1 MNGLPTQTKTISPYQ
16 ILKNEDESV
25 EIEMYGEVVESIPID
40 WWTGERAEG
49 LFICMED
56 FLQDLKGIRNN
67 QKVTIRINS
76 PGGDLDAG
84 IVIYNRLKDIENL
97 TTVVDGLAASA
108 ASLIAQAGKK
118 RCVYQNSEMMVHSAS
133 VMLFGFYN
141 RSDLK
146 DIDKRLVSA
155 DEQVIQT
162 YMERTGR
169 DHQSVKHMVTSTTW
183 MTGQEIVDEGFAD
196 EVIQER
202 LQMAM
207 NDRYIISNSL
217 QMDRRLF
224 RIAPPIENSQ
234 ETVDEPG
241 EASPEPTKEKE
252 NPMTLD
258 ELRAQE
264 PDLVRQIEDNA
275 RASVEPVDTA
285 AIEAQAVAAERE
297 RIRAIEAIEATIAD
311 RNLIQD
317 AKYGEHP
324 MDARDLAYEALQRQ
338 ASMGNIMM
346 QNILSDAAESGTKFV
361 KVTPEA
367 DDDAKKLQDQADL
380 KAAVKA
386 LFGKEA

>member
-1 MNGLPTQTKTISPYQ
+1 
-16 ILKNEDESV
+16 
-25 EIEMYGEVVESIPID
+25 
-40 WWTGERAEG
+40 
-49 LFICMED
+49 
-56 FLQDLKGIRNN
+56 
-67 QKVTIRINS
+67 
-76 PGGDLDAG
+76 
-84 IVIYNRLKDIENL
+84 
-97 TTVVDGLAASA
+97 
-108 ASLIAQAGKK
+108 
-118 RCVYQNSEMMVHSAS
+118 
-133 VMLFGFYN
+133 MLFGFYN
-141 RSDLK
+141 RSDLR
-146 DIDKRLVSA
+146 DVDKRLVSA

-169 DHQSVKHMVTSTTW
+169 DHVSIKHMVTSTTW

-311 RNLIQD
+311 RDLIQD

-338 ASMGNIMM
+338 ASMGNTMM
-346 QNILSDAAESGTKFV
+346 QNILSDAAESGTESV

-367 DDDAKKLQDQADL
+367 DADAERLQDQTDL

>member
-25 EIEMYGEVVESIPID
+25 EIEMYGEIVESIPID

-49 LFICMED
+49 FFICLED

-67 QKVTIRINS
+67 QKVTVRINS

-118 RCVYQNSEMMVHSAS
+118 RRVYQNSEMMVHSAS
-133 VMLFGFYN
+133 IMLFGFYN
-141 RSDLK
+141 RSDLR
-146 DIDKRLVSA
+146 DADKRLASA

-169 DHQSVKHMVTSTTW
+169 DHASIKHMVTSTTW

-224 RIAPPIENSQ
+224 RIAPPIENIQ

-275 RASVEPVDTA
+275 RASVETVDTA

-311 RNLIQD
+311 RDLIQD

-338 ASMGNIMM
+338 ASMGNTMM
-346 QNILSDAAESGTKFV
+346 QNLMADTAASGTKKV
-361 KVTPEA
+361 VVTPEA